1 MQLDS
6 HSVLI
11 EGWDVAAVDM
21 WNRCPH
27 EKCVL
32 SHYPLV
38 DGSSTGV
45 PVICNVTNME
55 SHGLPA
61 FQAIIYGLQQGQF
74 MPTPIAGGLGR
85 EHVAQLRVGPAQ
97 SPGHYL
103 RTAAGHKPI
112 ASGLGT

>member
-21 WNRCPH
+21 WKRCPH

-38 DGSSTGV
+38 DGSSAGV

-74 MPTPIAGGLGR
+74 MPTPIAGGLGC
-85 EHVAQLRVGPAQ
+85 GCM
-97 SPGHYL
+97 
-103 RTAAGHKPI
+103 
-112 ASGLGT
+112 

>member
-74 MPTPIAGGLGR
+74 MPTPIAGGLGC
-85 EHVAQLRVGPAQ
+85 ECM
-97 SPGHYL
+97 
-103 RTAAGHKPI
+103 
-112 ASGLGT
+112 